1 MRLRR
6 DIQGIRAFAVLVV
19 IANHLYPHL
28 VSGGYIG
35 VDIFFVLSGYLI
47 TGQLLSK
54 VNNSIR
60 VGIRDFYAS
69 RLRRIL
75 PSALLLILVTDYIT
89 FAKLGPI
96 EGLRVNKDGFWS
108 TLFLANN
115 WFNSVKLDY
124 FGNPQAI
131 SLLQHFWS
139 LAVEEQFYIFWP
151 LVLLCSYLIFRRR
164 YLLIKVLP
172 ISILAASLVFAII
185 EVHRNV
191 PTAYFATFTRVWE
204 LMAGA
209 LLAISRQNTENFRVA
224 RFTKPVSFFALLAIS
239 LLYTDHTGVPGLAT
253 IPVVISALI
262 LILPGD
268 GGGAFSKVLEN
279 PVMYY
284 LGGISYVL
292 YLWHWPII
300 ALWEK
305 YQEST
310 LKGLQPLVALM
321 IALAL
326 SVTTHHLVENPI
338 RFSPYLVKRPNLSI
352 CSGITLIVLVVGIT
366 QWVKVAHGV

>member
-1 MRLRR
+1 MQMRR
-6 DIQGIRAFAVLVV
+6 DIQGIRALAVLLV
-19 IANHLYPHL
+19 IANHLYPGRI
-28 VSGGYIG
+28 SGGYIG

-47 TGQLLSK
+47 TGQLLEK
-54 VNNSIR
+54 GEKSI
-60 VGIRDFYAS
+60 GLAIRDFYAS

-75 PSALLLILVTDYIT
+75 PSALLVILVTDYIT
-89 FAKLGPI
+89 FLKLGPI

-124 FGNPQAI
+124 FGDPQAI

-151 LVLLCSYLIFRRR
+151 LILLGSLLIFRKR
-164 YLLIKVLP
+164 YSLIKVLP
-172 ISILAASLVFAII
+172 VLILLASLSFAAI
-185 EVHRNV
+185 EVHRGV
-191 PTAYFATFTRVWE
+191 PTSYFATVTRVWE

-209 LLAISRQNTENFRVA
+209 LLAIATQTTKSFPA
-224 RFTKPVSFFALLAIS
+224 SLFTKPASLIALVAIS

-253 IPVVISALI
+253 IPIVISALV
-262 LILPGD
+262 LIAPGD
-268 GGGAFSKVLEN
+268 GSVLRRILEN
-279 PVMYY
+279 RVTYY

-305 YQEST
+305 YQGRT
-310 LKGLQPLVALM
+310 LHGLQPIVVLA

-326 SVTTHHLVENPI
+326 SILTHHLIENPI
-338 RFSPYLVKRPNLSI
+338 RFSSYLVNRPNLSI
-352 CSGITLIVLVVGIT
+352 CGGVTLVLLTIGII